1 MNDIINDY
9 RDKIAIVIP
18 ALDPDEK
25 MVTLVGEL
33 HEMGFTHIIL
43 VDDGG
48 EIKKRVF
55 FRTCKEEYG
64 CKIIR
69 HVVNFGKGIAI
80 KSALNHILENEPE
93 LAGAVTADCDGQH
106 TAEDIDT
113 CAKLCAT
120 HPDSLILGCRGF
132 DDREIPLRSRFGN
145 KCTKLILK
153 LLTGLKVSDTQT
165 GLRGMPMSLI
175 CEHFVKTKGER
186 YEYEMNMLLEARDYH
201 IPIEEFTIQTIY
213 IEKNENSH
221 FNPFR
226 DSIRIYKVFIKFMLS
241 SFSSF
246 LLDIVMFWLW
256 GYLLRP
262 IIPEN
267 TMIWGISAL
276 ILARTVL
283 ARIISSIYNYMMN
296 KTQVF
301 KNRSKSPM
309 VVVRYYFLAVVQLTV
324 SALLVNYAL
333 LFIPYSTIR
342 KVIIDTMLF
351 ALSFI
356 IQREW
361 VFRS

>member
-1 MNDIINDY
+1 MGDY
-9 RDKIAIVIP
+9 KEEIAIVIP
-18 ALDPDEK
+18 ALDPDDT
-25 MVTLVGEL
+25 MVDLVKGLAEA
-33 HEMGFTHIIL
+33 GFHHLIL

-48 EIKKRVF
+48 EIANRSF

-64 CKIIR
+64 CKVIR
-69 HVVNFGKGIAI
+69 HVLNFGKGIAI
-80 KSALNHILENEPE
+80 KSAFNHILEELPQ

-106 TAEDIDT
+106 TVEDIDT
-113 CAKLCAT
+113 CAKLCAS
-120 HPDSLILGCRGF
+120 HPESLVMGCRGF

-145 KCTKLILK
+145 KCTKIILK

-165 GLRGMPMSLI
+165 GLRGMSMALI
-175 CEHFVKTKGER
+175 REHFVTTKGER
-186 YEYEMNMLLEARDYH
+186 YEYEMNMLLEARDYR
-201 IPIEEFTIQTIY
+201 IPIEEFTIRTIY
-213 IEKNENSH
+213 IEKNESSH

-246 LLDIVMFWLW
+246 LIDILMYWLL

-262 IIPEN
+262 IFGEESL
-267 TMIWGISAL
+267 IWGVSSL
-276 ILARTVL
+276 ILFRTLGARL
-283 ARIISSIYNYMMN
+283 ISSIYNYMMN

-309 VVVRYYFLAVVQLTV
+309 TLVKYYFLAAVQLTV

-333 LFIPYSTIR
+333 LFIPYSTVR

-351 ALSFI
+351 ALSFV

-361 VFRS
+361 VFK